1 MVLLGFSPPF
11 LWYSSILRGG
21 ADVNKKGDKILD
33 REVNHKL
40 CKELGFRATQVGG
53 EECNKRYTGGK
64 KMGVGANQKE
74 LY

>member
-1 MVLLGFSPPF
+1 M
-11 LWYSSILRGG
+11 
-21 ADVNKKGDKILD
+21 NKKGDKILD
-33 REVNHKL
+33 REVNHKI